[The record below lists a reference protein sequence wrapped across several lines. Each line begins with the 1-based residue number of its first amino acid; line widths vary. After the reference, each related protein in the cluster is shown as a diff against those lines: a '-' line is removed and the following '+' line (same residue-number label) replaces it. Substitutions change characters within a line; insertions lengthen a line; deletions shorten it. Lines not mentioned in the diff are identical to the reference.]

1 MIELIINTYLIV
13 LISIGLTSLIIFI
26 IGFSFILKLTY
37 NKSPP
42 IQANSIKVIAKNS
55 EAIQQEKPSLTITSH
70 DIKAIAGD
78 DIVATQLDLARA
90 YMETGKKSLAKKMLE
105 YVAKQGNAGNP
116 VWSTCF
122 YIRICYS
129 CYSYFL

>member
-13 LISIGLTSLIIFI
+13 LISIGLISLVIFI
-26 IGFSFILKLTY
+26 IGFSLIFKFTY
-37 NKSPP
+37 KKNQP
-42 IQANSIKVIAKNS
+42 IQVNGIKGIAKNNQ
-55 EAIQQEKPSLTITSH
+55 AIKQEKSSLTITSH

-105 YVAKQGNAGNP
+105 YVAKQGNITQQKEAH
-116 VWSTCF
+116 SLLTQ
-122 YIRICYS
+122 
-129 CYSYFL
+129 L